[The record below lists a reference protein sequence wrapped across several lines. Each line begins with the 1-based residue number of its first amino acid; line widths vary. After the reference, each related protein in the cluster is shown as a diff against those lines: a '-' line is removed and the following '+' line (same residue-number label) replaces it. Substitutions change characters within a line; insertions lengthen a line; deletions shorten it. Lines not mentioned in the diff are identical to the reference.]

1 MKSREHGYSI
11 AEMLV
16 VVAIIGLL
24 SLVTVPAFMSFR
36 NSNKMK
42 TSVRLFTGDLRAA
55 RQRAITRAHQVLIT
69 YATTANGATPANYQ
83 RTYYLYEGNLPSG
96 STTWTPIV
104 NTIQGTGVRAT
115 AHSLEDVVYFPMPA
129 AATPQ
134 TFDDTLAC
142 TPTGCSNGAD
152 NRPDIIFFPDGH
164 AQVPVSSTVGQVTLL
179 IDAKIPQKQYL
190 VEISPSGNVK
200 VTAQ

>member
-11 AEMLV
+11 SEMLV

-36 NSNKMK
+36 NSNKLK

-55 RQRAITRAHQVLIT
+55 RQRAITRAHQVLLT
-69 YATTANGATPANYQ
+69 YSTTANGATPANYQ
-83 RTYYLYEGNLPSG
+83 RTYYFYEGNLPSG

-129 AATPQ
+129 TATPQ
-134 TFDDTLAC
+134 TFDDTLTC
-142 TPTGCSNGAD
+142 SVTGCSSGTD

-164 AQVPVSSTVGQVTLL
+164 ALVPVNSTVGQITLMT
-179 IDAKIPQKQYL
+179 DAKIPKKQYL